1 MMRIEMQRSLRQEQE
16 CSVCRN
22 FISHRGDDITMVAL
36 LGAVA
41 FAQCPC
47 CSQEVLE
54 HKDKNYRARARRWIR
69 KHKTN

>member
-1 MMRIEMQRSLRQEQE
+1 
-16 CSVCRN
+16 VCRN